1 VRLLAAFVS
10 GALFALGLAISGM
23 TDPTKVTGF
32 LDVFGPWDPSLG
44 LVMAAALA
52 VHVGPVRWI
61 LRRGRPLLDNRLH
74 LAAFTQ
80 VDARLVGGAA
90 LFGVGWGLGG
100 YCPGPAIVSAGS
112 GLGQGIVFTA
122 SMIGGMALYHAFA
135 RARVADDALV
145 VAPAP
150 VPAQVPP
157 AR

>member
-1 VRLLAAFVS
+1 MKLLASFVS
-10 GALFALGLAISGM
+10 GVLFALGLAISGM

-61 LRRGRPLLDNRLH
+61 LRRGRPLLDERLH

-100 YCPGPAIVSAGS
+100 YCPGPAIVSAGA
-112 GLGQGIVFTA
+112 GLGQGIVFLA
-122 SMIGGMALYHAFA
+122 AMLGGMVAYHAVA
-135 RARVADDALV
+135 KARVPDDAPLDV
-145 VAPAP
+145 PTPTVAPAP
-150 VPAQVPP
+150 
-157 AR
+157 